1 MTSLPP
7 TGYAALRRYR
17 EFGFH
22 IFRDCGRLSRST
34 VALVYRSEA
43 MRVCRVCLRRAGLD
57 ERGDA
62 APGELM
68 EAYGR

>member
-1 MTSLPP
+1 MIPLPS

-17 EFGFH
+17 PYVFH
-22 IFRDCGRLSRST
+22 IFRDCGRLSRSN
-34 VALVYRSEA
+34 VARVFRSEA
-43 MRVCRVCLRRAGLD
+43 MRVCRVCLRRAGGW
-57 ERGDA
+57 GDA